1 MPELVVL
8 AEQLLAPVPGGTGRY
23 TAQLLSALAAT
34 APPGWTVSSVV
45 ARHADVSAARVE
57 GVEGPRTLPLPPRA
71 AIAMWQFGVPWWP
84 GGDAVHAPTP
94 FAPPR
99 PPAGRTLTVTV
110 HDTVPWT
117 HPETLTARGVS
128 WHRSMIAR
136 AARRASGLIV
146 PTRAVAD
153 ELAVLVDVT
162 VPVRVVPHGVTVPEG
177 SAELDLPPRYVLA
190 VGTIEPRKGMDVLV
204 DAVARLDGSAGSDGV
219 AGAGGSAGSGGSAGL
234 GGVAGSGG
242 SAGSTGADGSAG
254 SGGSAEP
261 GGVTRPGL
269 DGVALVIAGQSGWGA
284 IDPKR
289 LAADRGLR
297 DVRVLG
303 KVTDAELATAIRGAS
318 VLAVPSLAEG
328 FGLPLLEAMAM
339 GIPVVHTDVPALTE
353 VAAGAGIVVPRGD
366 VAALANAL
374 REVLTTPSRAAEL
387 SRLGRERA
395 RTFTWRAAAEAVWAA
410 HRRPS

>member
-1 MPELVVL
+1 MWTILGGERVEARGEVGCPTPGHHDDGGAGFRAGHLGENSGVPELVVI

-23 TAQLLSALAAT
+23 TAELLPALART

-45 ARHADVSAARVE
+45 ARHADVSAARIE
-57 GVEGPRTLPLPPRA
+57 GVEGPRVLPLPPRA
-71 AIAMWQFGVPWWP
+71 LVALWQLGLRWWP

-136 AARRASGLIV
+136 AARRSSGLIV

-153 ELAVLVDVT
+153 ELAVLLDVD

-177 SAELDLPPRYVLA
+177 AAQLDLPSRYVLA

-204 DAVARLDGSAGSDGV
+204 DAVAQLDGTDEAGDV
-219 AGAGGSAGSGGSAGL
+219 GL
-234 GGVAGSGG
+234 V
-242 SAGSTGADGSAG
+242 
-254 SGGSAEP
+254 
-261 GGVTRPGL
+261 L
-269 DGVALVIAGQSGWGA
+269 AGQPGWGG
-284 IDPKR
+284 IDPVR
-289 LAADRGLR
+289 LAADRGLKS
-297 DVRVLG
+297 VRVLG
-303 KVTDAELATAIRGAS
+303 KVTDAQLATALRGAS

-328 FGLPLLEAMAM
+328 FGLPLLEAMAI
-339 GIPVVHTDVPALTE
+339 GVPVVHTDVPALVE
-353 VAAGAGIVVPRGD
+353 VSGGAGLVVPRGD
-366 VAALANAL
+366 ADALARAL
-374 REVLTTPSRAAEL
+374 KEVLLSPDKAAEL
-387 SRLGRERA
+387 SKLGRERA

-410 HRRPS
+410 HRRAG

>member
-1 MPELVVL
+1 VPELVVL

-23 TAQLLSALAAT
+23 TAELLPALART

-45 ARHADVSAARVE
+45 ARHADVTAAQVE
-57 GVEGPRTLPLPPRA
+57 GIEGPRVLKLPPRGL
-71 AIAMWQFGVPWWP
+71 IGLWQLGVPWWP

-99 PPAGRTLTVTV
+99 APAGRTLTVTV

-136 AARRASGLIV
+136 AARRSSGLIV

-162 VPVRVVPHGVTVPEG
+162 VPVRVVPHGVTVAKG
-177 SAELDLPPRYVLA
+177 SAPLDLPERYVLA

-204 DAVARLDGSAGSDGV
+204 DAVAQ
-219 AGAGGSAGSGGSAGL
+219 L
-234 GGVAGSGG
+234 G
-242 SAGSTGADGSAG
+242 D
-254 SGGSAEP
+254 
-261 GGVTRPGL
+261 
-269 DGVALVIAGQSGWGA
+269 VALVIAGQPGWGA
-284 IDPKR
+284 IDPVR
-289 LAADRGLR
+289 MAAERGLS

-303 KVTDAELATAIRGAS
+303 KVTDAELATALRGAS

-328 FGLPLLEAMAM
+328 FGLPLLEAMAA
-339 GIPVVHTDVPALTE
+339 GVPVVHTDVPALVE
-353 VAAGAGIVVPRGD
+353 VAGGAGLVVPRGD
-366 VAALANAL
+366 APALAAGL
-374 REVLTTPSRAAEL
+374 RSVLTSPDRAAEL
-387 SRLGRERA
+387 ARLGRERA
-395 RTFTWRAAAEAVWAA
+395 RAFTWRAAAEAVWAA
-410 HRRPS
+410 HRRRS

>member
-1 MPELVVL
+1 MPELVVI

-23 TAQLLSALAAT
+23 TAELLPALART
-34 APPGWTVSSVV
+34 APPGWSVSSVV
-45 ARHADVSAARVE
+45 ARHADVSAAQIE
-57 GVEGPRTLPLPPRA
+57 GVEGPRVLPLPPRA
-71 AIAMWQFGVPWWP
+71 LVALWQLGVRWWP

-99 PPAGRTLTVTV
+99 APAGRTLTVTV

-162 VPVRVVPHGVTVPEG
+162 VPVRVVPHGVSVPAG
-177 SAELDLPPRYVLA
+177 SASLDLPPRYVLT

-204 DAVARLDGSAGSDGV
+204 DAVAQ
-219 AGAGGSAGSGGSAGL
+219 
-234 GGVAGSGG
+234 
-242 SAGSTGADGSAG
+242 
-254 SGGSAEP
+254 
-261 GGVTRPGL
+261 L
-269 DGVALVIAGQSGWGA
+269 DGVGLVIAGQPGWGG
-284 IDPKR
+284 IDPVR
-289 LAADRGLR
+289 LAAERGLKS
-297 DVRVLG
+297 VRVLG
-303 KVTDAELATAIRGAS
+303 KVTDAQLSTALRGAS

-328 FGLPLLEAMAM
+328 FGLPLLEAMAV
-339 GIPVVHTDVPALTE
+339 GVPVVHTDVPALVE
-353 VAAGAGIVVPRGD
+353 VAGGAGVVVPRGD
-366 VAALANAL
+366 APALAAGL
-374 REVLTTPSRAAEL
+374 REVLGSAERAGEL
-387 SRLGRERA
+387 SRLGRERS

-410 HRRPS
+410 HRRAG

>member
-23 TAQLLSALAAT
+23 TAELLPALAAT

-45 ARHADVSAARVE
+45 AKHADVSAARVE
-57 GVEGPRTLPLPPRA
+57 GVDGPRTLPLPPRA
-71 AIAMWQFGVPWWP
+71 AIALWQLGLPWWP

-99 PPAGRTLTVTV
+99 APAGRTLTVTV

-136 AARRASGLIV
+136 AARRSSGLIV

-204 DAVARLDGSAGSDGV
+204 DAVAQLDD
-219 AGAGGSAGSGGSAGL
+219 
-234 GGVAGSGG
+234 
-242 SAGSTGADGSAG
+242 
-254 SGGSAEP
+254 
-261 GGVTRPGL
+261 
-269 DGVALVIAGQSGWGA
+269 VALVIAGQPGWGA
-284 IDPKR
+284 IDLVR

-303 KVTDAELATAIRGAS
+303 KVTDAELATALRGAR

-339 GIPVVHTDVPALTE
+339 GVPVVHTDVPALAE
-353 VAAGAGIVVPRGD
+353 VADGAGMIVPRGD
-366 VAALANAL
+366 APALANAL
-374 REVLTTPSRAAEL
+374 RTVLDNPERAAEL
-387 SRLGRERA
+387 TKLGRERA

-410 HRRPS
+410 HCRPD

>member
-23 TAQLLSALAAT
+23 TAELLPALART

-45 ARHADVSAARVE
+45 ARHRDDAAVSSIEFE
-57 GVEGPRTLPLPPRA
+57 GVEGPRVLPVPPRA
-71 AIAMWQFGVPWWP
+71 LVGLWQLGVPWWP

-136 AARRASGLIV
+136 AARRASTLIV

-162 VPVRVVPHGVTVPEG
+162 VPVRVVPHGVTVPQG
-177 SAELDLPPRYVLA
+177 SAALDLPSKYVLA
-190 VGTIEPRKGMDVLV
+190 IGTIEPRKGIDVLV
-204 DAVARLDGSAGSDGV
+204 DAVAAVGD
-219 AGAGGSAGSGGSAGL
+219 
-234 GGVAGSGG
+234 
-242 SAGSTGADGSAG
+242 
-254 SGGSAEP
+254 
-261 GGVTRPGL
+261 
-269 DGVALVIAGQSGWGA
+269 VALVFAGQPGWGG
-284 IDPKR
+284 IDPVQV
-289 LAADRGLR
+289 AASRGLT
-297 DVRVLG
+297 DVHVLG
-303 KVTDAELATAIRGAS
+303 KVTDAELATALRGAS

-328 FGLPLLEAMAM
+328 FGLPVLEAMAS
-339 GIPVVHTDVPALTE
+339 GVPVVHT
-353 VAAGAGIVVPRGD
+353 
-366 VAALANAL
+366 
-374 REVLTTPSRAAEL
+374 
-387 SRLGRERA
+387 
-395 RTFTWRAAAEAVWAA
+395 
-410 HRRPS
+410 

>member
-1 MPELVVL
+1 MWTLLGGEGVEAGRDVTCATPGHHDDGGAGIRAGHLGDNSVVPELVVL

-23 TAQLLSALAAT
+23 TAELLPALAAT

-45 ARHADVSAARVE
+45 AKHADVSAARVE
-57 GVEGPRTLPLPPRA
+57 GVDGPRTLPLPPRA
-71 AIAMWQFGVPWWP
+71 AIALWQLGLPWWP

-99 PPAGRTLTVTV
+99 APAGRTLTVTV

-136 AARRASGLIV
+136 AARRSSGLIV

-204 DAVARLDGSAGSDGV
+204 DAVAQLDD
-219 AGAGGSAGSGGSAGL
+219 
-234 GGVAGSGG
+234 
-242 SAGSTGADGSAG
+242 
-254 SGGSAEP
+254 
-261 GGVTRPGL
+261 
-269 DGVALVIAGQSGWGA
+269 VALVIAGQPGWGA
-284 IDPKR
+284 IDLVR

-303 KVTDAELATAIRGAS
+303 KVTDAELATALRGAR

-339 GIPVVHTDVPALTE
+339 GVPVVHTDVPALAE
-353 VAAGAGIVVPRGD
+353 VADGAGMIVPRGD
-366 VAALANAL
+366 APALANAL
-374 REVLTTPSRAAEL
+374 RTVLDNPERAAEL
-387 SRLGRERA
+387 TKLGRERA

-410 HRRPS
+410 HCRPD